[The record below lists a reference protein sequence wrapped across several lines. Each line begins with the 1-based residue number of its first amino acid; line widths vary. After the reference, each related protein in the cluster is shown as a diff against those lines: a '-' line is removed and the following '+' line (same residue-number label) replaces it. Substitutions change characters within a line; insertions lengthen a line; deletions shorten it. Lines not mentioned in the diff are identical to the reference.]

1 MKKQLW
7 NLERV
12 RKLTSQIS
20 IDFLGLKIFITSDRD
35 KIYKERVYLQ
45 VQCSS
50 PKFKG
55 TKHYIS
61 PFSTESEIVFKAYGA
76 FKSAIKY
83 EIKKAFKVKG
93 RILVNPDIDYKKL
106 LQVSP
111 YEEKRKEYYFD
122 F

>member
-12 RKLTSQIS
+12 RRLTSQID
-20 IDFLGLKIFITSDRD
+20 IDFLGLRIYITSDVD
-35 KIYKERVYLQ
+35 KIYKERIYLQ
-45 VQCSS
+45 VKCSS

-61 PFSTESEIVFKAYGA
+61 PFCTESEIMFKAYGA

-83 EIKKAFKVKG
+83 EIKKAFRVKG

-111 YEEKRKEYYFD
+111 YEEKREEFNFD
-122 F
+122 V